1 MFKKSVS
8 SKGVRVI
15 TGNKFSVGNI
25 VCLGGVNWTIMEA
38 FSSDNTEMVKITNV
52 AGDEEIMT
60 LATLTKDSISEQA
73 S

>member
-1 MFKKSVS
+1 MFKKSIS

-38 FSSDNTEMVKITNV
+38 FNADNTEMVKIINV
-52 AGDEEIMT
+52 AREEEIMT
-60 LATLTKDSISEQA
+60 LATLTKETSCEETS
-73 S
+73 